1 MAWLRLSPHLL
12 RRYSRPLA
20 ILLAFAGL
28 ALVYAAAARPVWLI
42 LDGKTRLVRTHA
54 RTVAGLLH
62 ESGLLVHA
70 SDRLSHPLD
79 QPLERGM
86 VVRLDQARPVR
97 VWDGER
103 LRTIHSASQ
112 IPANILAEADIPL
125 YPGDRVW
132 VNGEPLEEPEKV
144 YDRPIHD
151 LRIDRGYEI
160 LVTLREGVKNL
171 RSAAPTLAQAL
182 WDGGVRLREGDRL
195 SPPPESRL
203 GEVRRVELHRGNLVH
218 IQADGQTLA
227 SWTAGPTVA
236 DAIADAGLSLQG
248 QDYVLPAETELL
260 PEDGLIRIV
269 RVEEQLLVE
278 LEPIPFETVY
288 APAEDLELDSLEVR
302 DAGSY
307 GVRAKRV
314 RVRIE
319 DGDEVSREIEEAIEV
334 VKPEPRVLAYG
345 TKIVVRSLST
355 PHGTIEYWR
364 AVPVYA
370 TSYSPCRLGVDGCGK
385 YTASGRTVERGV
397 IGVIRSWYNMMK
409 GWPVYVPGYGPGSI
423 EDIGAGFA
431 DRDWIDLGF
440 TDGDWEP
447 WHDWTILYFL
457 TPVPPLDQIPWIL
470 P

>member
-1 MAWLRLSPHLL
+1 MAWLRLSSHLL

-28 ALVYAAAARPVWLI
+28 GLVYAATAKPVRLI
-42 LDGKTRLVRTHA
+42 LDGETRWVRTHA

-62 ESGLLVHA
+62 ETNLSVHP
-70 SDRLSHPLD
+70 SDYLSHPLD

-86 VVRLDQARPVR
+86 ALRLDPARPVR
-97 VWDGER
+97 VWDDGR
-103 LRTIHSASQ
+103 ARTVHTASQ
-112 IPANILAEADIPL
+112 IPVNILAEADIPL

-144 YDRPIHD
+144 YGRPIHD
-151 LRIDRGYEI
+151 LRIDRGIEI
-160 LVTLREGVKNL
+160 IVRLKEGIRVI
-171 RSAAPTLAQAL
+171 RSAAPTLGQAL
-182 WDGGVRLREGDRL
+182 WEGGLPLREGDRL
-195 SPPPESRL
+195 SPAPESL
-203 GEVRRVELHRGNLVH
+203 PGEMRRVELHRGRLVQ
-218 IQADGQTLA
+218 IQADGKTIA
-227 SWTAGPTVA
+227 SWAAGPTVA

-248 QDYVLPAETELL
+248 QDYVLPDESEPL
-260 PEDGLIRIV
+260 PDDGPIRIV
-269 RVEEQLLVE
+269 RVEERWLVE

-319 DGDEVSREIEEAIEV
+319 DGEEVSRETEEAIEV

-345 TKIVVRSLST
+345 TKIVVRTLST
-355 PHGTIEYWR
+355 PRGTIEYWR

-370 TSYSPCRLGVDGCGK
+370 TSYSPCRLGVEGCGN
-385 YTASGRTVERGV
+385 YTASGRAVERGV
-397 IGVIRSWYNMMK
+397 IGVIRSWYNLMK

-440 TDGDWEP
+440 TDDDWEP